1 MNPEVVTHI
10 PDESDSGWQVRR
22 GRAKL
27 SPEEARERRLERNRQ
42 AARQFRKRQLDY
54 QVGLERTV
62 AQLRAERRALGVQ
75 VDTLT
80 RELHDQALVICKLR
94 AELQGGPRD
103 PSTCDS
109 SGGVVNLWQELLDVG
124 LNNPGWYIGTGDRWG
139 SHAGVYGAGPS
150 PSYSRSDPVV
160 YFQRQGFWNGILI
173 SFYALPN
180 ATGHWQLMD
189 TTGQNMSVFDTRD
202 RPWYKS
208 AAEHPTGE
216 HLWGDVY
223 LAVPEGYLCTA
234 VSRMWARLDAAST
247 DENHCGVAAALM
259 GLTEISLYLQTHRLG
274 QTHVRFVS
282 LDDDRNIIASSTS
295 ALIGRTEPEGT
306 MLRIP
311 IELSEDRLTRGV
323 GSATRRMHDGQFRK
337 ASVASKDYYLY
348 TEIVDVRPGMGFPT
362 IGVIVAVEVSAYFA
376 DIQKSTLLMA
386 IIAAVLA
393 VVSVLLSTMFSVLI
407 SRPLRVIVRQ
417 MDRISRLESARYLG
431 SLSKVANL
439 SEIDSIDN
447 SMQRMSII
455 NSFHKYVPLQVLK
468 LLLKNGEIAQ
478 LHVSRHKCS
487 IMFCD
492 IENFTPLTASTGPE
506 VLLRVFTDFMDI
518 CTE

>member
-1 MNPEVVTHI
+1 M
-10 PDESDSGWQVRR
+10 
-22 GRAKL
+22 
-27 SPEEARERRLERNRQ
+27 
-42 AARQFRKRQLDY
+42 
-54 QVGLERTV
+54 
-62 AQLRAERRALGVQ
+62 
-75 VDTLT
+75 
-80 RELHDQALVICKLR
+80 
-94 AELQGGPRD
+94 
-103 PSTCDS
+103 
-109 SGGVVNLWQELLDVG
+109 
-124 LNNPGWYIGTGDRWG
+124 
-139 SHAGVYGAGPS
+139 
-150 PSYSRSDPVV
+150 
-160 YFQRQGFWNGILI
+160 GFWDGIFI

-180 ATGHWQLMD
+180 ATGQWQVMG
-189 TTGQNMSVFDTRD
+189 TTGQNSSTFDTRK
-202 RPWYKS
+202 RPYYQT

-216 HLWGDVY
+216 HRWGDVY

-234 VSRMWARLDAAST
+234 VSRTWTKLGSAST
-247 DENHCGVAAALM
+247 AENYCGAAVVLM
-259 GLTEISLYLQTHRLG
+259 GLKEISSYLQTHRLG
-274 QTHVRFVS
+274 ETHVWLVS
-282 LDDDRNIIASSTS
+282 LDADRSIIASSTS
-295 ALIGRTEPEGT
+295 ALIGRTGSDGET
-306 MLRIP
+306 LRMP

-348 TEIVDVRPGMGFPT
+348 TESVDVRPGLGFPT
-362 IGVIVAVEVSAYFA
+362 IGVIVAVEVRAYFA
-376 DIQKSTLLMA
+376 DIQRSTLITT

-417 MDRISRLESARYLG
+417 MDRISRLESARYLD
-431 SLSKVANL
+431 SISKVANL

-447 SMQRMSII
+447 SMQRMSILI

-506 VLLRVFTDFMDI
+506 VLLRVFTEFMDI
-518 CTE
+518 CTECIDQNKGLVDKMIGDCVMAFWGHPGDEHDTEFNCCTAALAIRARLGVARDSWSRNGLPQLNCRIGIATGQVLAGNSGSSSHFNYTVLGSPVNLAARLEPLNKALGTRILACSKTREAVAERVVTRHVASCMIKGFEELQDVRWTL